1 MNYEKRSI
9 KLNNEFYSFYFH
21 DEIMSYIKRE
31 KLKI

>member
-1 MNYEKRSI
+1 MKKDQL